1 MNASPEMMNLIK
13 QKQDELNRMQNEY
26 NSVIQRGNYQN
37 ESKIDNYY
45 LRVFVQGDSI
55 KTNFCCTV
63 LQGFLIT
70 AS

>member
-55 KTNFCCTV
+55 KTNFFV
-63 LQGFLIT
+63 RFFKVF
-70 AS
+70 